1 MTEPT
6 ITDAPAVGA
15 RSEQRVGMP
24 RRELAAATVGGIVE
38 SFDWSVYVVFAAF
51 FTSDLFGSDSLGAT
65 IVAYGGF
72 AVGFVARPIGSLI
85 FGRVSD
91 SRGRR
96 FTLLLCMSIIS
107 AASLAIAMVP
117 SAASIGVWSAVL
129 LVGLRIVQGLA
140 YGGEGPTIAAYVA
153 ETAPPRHRFLFSAI
167 SYGGIMFGSMLVFLT
182 VAVLN
187 ATIGSEA
194 LRAGGWRWGFVA
206 GGLLGVLALW
216 IRAYAPESS
225 EFEGGRVA
233 DPVRRPAL
241 TAVFREH
248 RTALLTIF
256 LLTLGGTV
264 SYYFGLVYLPKYAAA
279 AGVADTASAT
289 SFMTVVLVVVLVVML
304 IVGVLADRF
313 GVLPVM
319 RITFAFN
326 AICVLPTTFAML
338 HGVIPFEVAAL
349 VLGLG
354 AAGFSAVGSVLCA
367 LLLPVGVRAVGAG
380 LVSTVT
386 VAVFGGT
393 FPMVAEALQAV
404 HLRWVVPVYVF
415 AAALAL
421 LAGTLT
427 VTRVRLFTET
437 FEKESDNV
445 HP

>member
-1 MTEPT
+1 MTEPSLT
-6 ITDAPAVGA
+6 ESPRLGVHA
-15 RSEQRVGMP
+15 EQRTGLP

-38 SFDWSVYVVFAAF
+38 SFDWTVYVVFAAF
-51 FTSDLFGSDSLGAT
+51 FTADLFGSDSLGAR

-72 AVGFVARPIGSLI
+72 AVGFLARPIGSVL
-85 FGRVSD
+85 FGRLGD

-96 FTLLLCMSIIS
+96 FNLLLCMSIIS
-107 AASLAIAMVP
+107 AASVAIAALP
-117 SAASIGVWSAVL
+117 SAASIGVWSAVA
-129 LVGLRIVQGLA
+129 LVALRIVQGLA

-153 ETAPPRHRFLFSAI
+153 ETAPRRHRFLFSAI

-187 ATIGSEA
+187 ATIGEEA
-194 LRAGGWRWGFVA
+194 LRAGGWRWGFLA

-225 EFEGGRVA
+225 EFEGDRAAERVRG
-233 DPVRRPAL
+233 PKL
-241 TAVFREH
+241 TTVFREH
-248 RTALLTIF
+248 RTALRTIF
-256 LLTLGGTV
+256 LFTLGGTV
-264 SYYFGLVYLPKYAAA
+264 TYYYALVYLPKYAAA
-279 AGVADTASAT
+279 AGVTETASAT
-289 SFMTVVLVVVLVVML
+289 SFMTVVLVLVLIAML
-304 IVGVLADRF
+304 IIGALADRF
-313 GVLPVM
+313 GVLAIM

-326 AICVLPTTFAML
+326 AIGVLPVTLAMV
-338 HGVIPFEVAAL
+338 HGVVPFEIAAI

-367 LLLPVGVRAVGAG
+367 LLLPTGVRAVGAG

-404 HLRWVVPVYVF
+404 HLGWIVPVYVF

-421 LAGTLT
+421 LAGTRT
-427 VTRVRLFTET
+427 VTKVRLFTET
-437 FEKESDNV
+437 FEKEPAHV
-445 HP
+445 HS

>member
-1 MTEPT
+1 MTET
-6 ITDAPAVGA
+6 TTTESSALSA
-15 RSEQRVGMP
+15 RFEQRVGLP

-38 SFDWSVYVVFAAF
+38 SFDWTVYVVFAAF
-51 FTSDLFGSDSLGAT
+51 FTADLFGSDSLGAT

-72 AVGFVARPIGSLI
+72 AVGFVARPLGSLF

-107 AASLAIAMVP
+107 VASIAIALVP
-117 SAASIGVWSAVL
+117 SAATIGVWSAVA

-153 ETAPPRHRFLFSAI
+153 ETAPRRHRFLFSAI

-187 ATIGSEA
+187 ATIGEQA
-194 LRAGGWRWGFVA
+194 LRAGGWRWGFVI
-206 GGLLGVLALW
+206 GGLLGLLALW

-225 EFEGGRVA
+225 EFDGDRTAETTS
-233 DPVRRPAL
+233 PPAL
-241 TAVFREH
+241 ATVFREH

-256 LLTLGGTV
+256 LFTLGGTV
-264 SYYFGLVYLPKYAAA
+264 TYYYALVYLPKFAAA
-279 AGVADTASAT
+279 AGVTDTASAT
-289 SFMTVVLVVVLVVML
+289 SFMTVVLVVVLVAML
-304 IVGVLADRF
+304 ILGALADRF
-313 GVLPVM
+313 GVRPIM

-326 AICVLPTTFAML
+326 AIAVLPTTFAMV
-338 HGVIPFEVAAL
+338 HGLLPFEIAAI

-404 HLRWVVPVYVF
+404 ELRWIVPVYVF

-421 LAGTLT
+421 LAGTRT
-427 VTRVRLFTET
+427 VTKVRLFTET
-437 FEKESDNV
+437 IEKEPHHV
-445 HP
+445 HS

>member
-1 MTEPT
+1 MTETT
-6 ITDAPAVGA
+6 ITESSALSA
-15 RSEQRVGMP
+15 RFEQRVGLP

-38 SFDWSVYVVFAAF
+38 SFDWTVYVVFAAF
-51 FTSDLFGSDSLGAT
+51 FTADLFGSDSLGAT
-65 IVAYGGF
+65 IVVYGGF
-72 AVGFVARPIGSLI
+72 AVGFVARPLGSLF

-107 AASLAIAMVP
+107 VASIAIALVP
-117 SAASIGVWSAVL
+117 SAATIGVWSAVA
-129 LVGLRIVQGLA
+129 LVVLRIVQGLA

-153 ETAPPRHRFLFSAI
+153 ETAPRRHRFLFSAI

-187 ATIGSEA
+187 ATIGEEA
-194 LRAGGWRWGFVA
+194 LRAGGWRWGFVI
-206 GGLLGVLALW
+206 GGLLGLLALW

-225 EFEGGRVA
+225 EFDGDRTAETTR
-233 DPVRRPAL
+233 PPAL
-241 TAVFREH
+241 ATVFREH

-256 LLTLGGTV
+256 LFTLGGTV
-264 SYYFGLVYLPKYAAA
+264 TYYYALVYLPKFAAA
-279 AGVADTASAT
+279 AGVTDTASAT
-289 SFMTVVLVVVLVVML
+289 SFMTVVLVIVLAAML
-304 IVGVLADRF
+304 TLGALADRF
-313 GVLPVM
+313 GVLPIM

-326 AICVLPTTFAML
+326 VIAVLPTTFAMV
-338 HGVIPFEVAAL
+338 HGLLPFEVAAI

-367 LLLPVGVRAVGAG
+367 LLLPAGVRAVGAG

-404 HLRWVVPVYVF
+404 ELRWIVPVYVF

-427 VTRVRLFTET
+427 VTKVRLFTET
-437 FEKESDNV
+437 IEKEPHHV
-445 HP
+445 HS

>member
-1 MTEPT
+1 MTET
-6 ITDAPAVGA
+6 TTTESSALSA
-15 RSEQRVGMP
+15 RFEQRVGLP

-38 SFDWSVYVVFAAF
+38 SFDWTVYVVFAAF
-51 FTSDLFGSDSLGAT
+51 FTADLFGSDSLGAT

-72 AVGFVARPIGSLI
+72 AVGFVARPLGSLF

-107 AASLAIAMVP
+107 VASIAIALVP
-117 SAASIGVWSAVL
+117 SAATIGVWSAVA
-129 LVGLRIVQGLA
+129 LVVLRIVQGLA

-153 ETAPPRHRFLFSAI
+153 ETAPRRHRFLFSAI

-187 ATIGSEA
+187 ATIGEEA
-194 LRAGGWRWGFVA
+194 LRAGGWRWGFVI
-206 GGLLGVLALW
+206 GGLLGLLALW

-225 EFEGGRVA
+225 EFDGDRTAETTR
-233 DPVRRPAL
+233 PPAL
-241 TAVFREH
+241 ATVFREH
-248 RTALLTIF
+248 RRALLTIF
-256 LLTLGGTV
+256 LFTLGGTV
-264 SYYFGLVYLPKYAAA
+264 TYYYALVYLPKFAAA
-279 AGVADTASAT
+279 AGVTDTASAT
-289 SFMTVVLVVVLVVML
+289 SFMTVVLVIVLIAML
-304 IVGVLADRF
+304 TLGALADRF
-313 GVLPVM
+313 GVLPIM

-326 AICVLPTTFAML
+326 VIAVLPTTFAMV
-338 HGVIPFEVAAL
+338 HGLLPFEIAAI

-367 LLLPVGVRAVGAG
+367 LLLPSGVRAVGAG

-386 VAVFGGT
+386 VAGFGGT

-404 HLRWVVPVYVF
+404 ELRWIVPVYVF

-421 LAGTLT
+421 LAGTRT
-427 VTRVRLFTET
+427 VTEVRLFTET
-437 FEKESDNV
+437 IEKEPHHV
-445 HP
+445 HS

>member
-1 MTEPT
+1 MTET
-6 ITDAPAVGA
+6 TTTESPALSA
-15 RSEQRVGMP
+15 RFEQRVGLP

-38 SFDWSVYVVFAAF
+38 SFDWTVYVVFAAF
-51 FTSDLFGSDSLGAT
+51 FTADLFGSDSLGAT

-72 AVGFVARPIGSLI
+72 AVGFVARPIGSLF

-107 AASLAIAMVP
+107 VASIAIALVP
-117 SAASIGVWSAVL
+117 SAATIGVWSAVA
-129 LVGLRIVQGLA
+129 LVVLRIVQGLA

-153 ETAPPRHRFLFSAI
+153 ETAPRRHRFLFSAI

-187 ATIGSEA
+187 ATIGEEA
-194 LRAGGWRWGFVA
+194 LRAGGWRWGFVI
-206 GGLLGVLALW
+206 GGLLGLLALW

-225 EFEGGRVA
+225 EFDGDRTAETTR
-233 DPVRRPAL
+233 PPAL
-241 TAVFREH
+241 ATVFREH

-256 LLTLGGTV
+256 LFTLGGTV
-264 SYYFGLVYLPKYAAA
+264 TYYYALVYLPKFAAA
-279 AGVADTASAT
+279 AGVTDTASAT
-289 SFMTVVLVVVLVVML
+289 SFMTVVLVIVLVAML
-304 IVGVLADRF
+304 ILGALADRF
-313 GVLPVM
+313 GVRPIM

-326 AICVLPTTFAML
+326 VIAVLPTTFAMV
-338 HGVIPFEVAAL
+338 HGLLPFEIAAI

-404 HLRWVVPVYVF
+404 ELRWIVPVYVF

-421 LAGTLT
+421 LAGTRT
-427 VTRVRLFTET
+427 VTKVRLFTET
-437 FEKESDNV
+437 IEKEPHHV
-445 HP
+445 HS